1 MTKAPSVSGEGLSV
15 VGRQTGRVKMEEL
28 ALWVQVAAVLAA
40 LVAAVAAVW
49 VGARD
54 RRNAQRI
61 ADEDRRHAQ
70 RIAEDDRRAA
80 LRQSRLMFELD
91 AALRLA
97 ANQRR
102 GGSTDKDERARMGTE
117 AAVLTG
123 FLGPELLPHLTSELN
138 PETDEELRR
147 YMADPGTEEWKRRAT
162 EAHLAML
169 RVVRD
174 LRAETEA

>member
-1 MTKAPSVSGEGLSV
+1 M
-15 VGRQTGRVKMEEL
+15 KMEEL

-40 LVAAVAAVW
+40 LIAAVAAVW

-102 GGSTDKDERARMGTE
+102 GGSDDKNERARMGTE

-147 YMADPGTEEWKRRAT
+147 YMADPKTEEWKRRAT

-174 LRAETEA
+174 LRAETGP